1 MVQESLLCV
10 AVFAIIYLVCWYI
23 TYLLITRYS
32 AFGRNNHSGMNSI
45 FVGISALWWLW
56 IIVGILYGIYY
67 FIKRILFDEEDR
79 Q

>member
-1 MVQESLLCV
+1 MVQESLLFG
-10 AVFAIIYLVCWYI
+10 AVIAIIYLVCWYI

-32 AFGRNNHSGMNSI
+32 AFGKNNQSGLNKI
-45 FVGISALWWLW
+45 FIVTSALWWLW
-56 IIVGILYGIYY
+56 IIVGILFGIYY